1 MTDTGQNYRTRYAL
15 ELNDGG
21 GGGGGQTRSSSGT
34 GTEEQKRNNR
44 IRKVNLIN
52 HGDYSGNVHTLEAT
66 LLMTM

>member
-15 ELNDGG
+15 ELNDG

-44 IRKVNLIN
+44 IGKVNPIN

>member
-21 GGGGGQTRSSSGT
+21 GSQTRSSSGT

-44 IRKVNLIN
+44 IGKVNPIN

>member
-21 GGGGGQTRSSSGT
+21 GGQTRSSSGT
-34 GTEEQKRNNR
+34 WTEEQKRNNR
-44 IRKVNLIN
+44 IGKMNPIN